1 MKGKNF
7 NISVLLGVT
16 MGMIIFALP
25 TIIIDPYFHYHKPLT
40 FLYYPIDSER
50 YQNNGITKNF
60 DYNAIITG
68 TSMTENFR
76 TSELNEIFGVNS
88 IKVPYSGGTYKEIN
102 KNILVGLETHDDV
115 KIVVRGIDYTGLI
128 ADKDLEKHE
137 ADLTYPHY
145 LNDNNIFNDIHYVL
159 NKNVFALSKNILF
172 SYGGEAGATSFDEY
186 SNWNEIVTFG
196 KEAVMKSYTRV
207 EIGTE
212 VALSDEEKEMIR
224 GNIRQN
230 VVETAQKYPNTTFYL
245 FITPYSVCYWDG
257 VNRSGKLG
265 YWVEAERTAI
275 EEMLRCDNIKLFS
288 FTNNFEWTCNLDN
301 YKDQAHYGEWINSAI
316 LQNMYEGKWQLTK
329 ENYEDYLQ
337 EIMEFYSNYDYD
349 ELYK

>member
-1 MKGKNF
+1 MKAKRF
-7 NISVLLGVT
+7 NIIVLAGVLI
-16 MGMIIFALP
+16 GMIFFALP

-60 DYNAIITG
+60 DYDAIITG

-102 KNILVGLETHDDV
+102 KNILVGLETHEDV

-145 LNDNNIFNDIHYVL
+145 LNDNNIFNDVHYVL
-159 NKNVFALSKNILF
+159 NKNVFELSKNILF
-172 SYGGEAGATSFDEY
+172 SYGGEAGTTSFDDY
-186 SNWNEIVTFG
+186 SNWNELQIFG
-196 KEAVMKSYTRV
+196 KEAVTKTYTRS

-230 VVETAQKYPNTTFYL
+230 VVETAQKYPDTIFYV

-288 FTNNFEWTCNLDN
+288 FTNNFEWTCDLDN

-329 ENYEDYLQ
+329 ENYEDYLR